1 MTIDPIRSSR
11 RTVLAAS
18 GSLAALGLAGC
29 VGDDA
34 GDVTEDDHDGERRDD
49 ERDDHGHVEVGAFE
63 LFDRESEESLAD
75 VHDDHWDGGPLSVP
89 LEDATAVGARAE
101 NADGGEIDLGEA
113 EEYQLG
119 AGVADGA
126 AENVG
131 IESRGDHV
139 ELIGEEEGITE
150 VVLRIRHGDH
160 ADWESPALEV
170 EVGEAADADETGDGH
185 HGDHDH
191 DHDH

>member
-11 RTVLAAS
+11 RTVLAVS

-34 GDVTEDDHDGERRDD
+34 GDATEDDHDGERRDD
-49 ERDDHGHVEVGAFE
+49 ERDDHGHVEFGAFE
-63 LFDRESEESLAD
+63 LFDRESEELLAD
-75 VHDDHWDGGPLSVP
+75 VHEDHWDGGPLSVP
-89 LEDATAVGARAE
+89 LEGATAIGARAE
-101 NADGGEIDLGEA
+101 DADGEEIVLGDD

-119 AGVADGA
+119 AGVAEGA
-126 AENVG
+126 TESVG
-131 IESRGDHV
+131 IEPRGDHV
-139 ELIGEEEGITE
+139 ELTGEEEGITE
-150 VVLRIRHGDH
+150 VVFRIRHGDH
-160 ADWESPALEV
+160 ANWKSPALEV

-191 DHDH
+191 